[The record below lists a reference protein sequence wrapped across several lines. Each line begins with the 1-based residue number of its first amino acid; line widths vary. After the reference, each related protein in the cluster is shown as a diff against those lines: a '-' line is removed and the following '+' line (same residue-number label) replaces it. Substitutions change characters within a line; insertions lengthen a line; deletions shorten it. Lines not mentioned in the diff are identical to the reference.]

1 MQASREWILRAL
13 AESTIIVVSI
23 ILALAVDEWR
33 DDRHNHE
40 LAAQSLMIFE
50 QEIRQNLGRVDDAA
64 PYHAGLRD
72 VVAGMTAGEPAEAD
86 LRSAMEGVEPVVL
99 L

>member
-33 DDRHNHE
+33 DDRQNQE

-50 QEIRQNLGRVDDAA
+50 QEIR
-64 PYHAGLRD
+64 
-72 VVAGMTAGEPAEAD
+72 
-86 LRSAMEGVEPVVL
+86 
-99 L
+99 